1 MSGGRSCLA
10 LDLIDDADAI
20 AEYTRLHEQ
29 IWPSIAEHLRSHG
42 VLDMQ
47 IWRLGTRL
55 FMVMDTGPAYSAEA
69 MSRAAVSNP
78 DVLAWEELMWRFQA
92 PTPWTEPGNKWQP
105 MTQVFSLVDQPG

>member
-1 MSGGRSCLA
+1 
-10 LDLIDDADAI
+10 
-20 AEYTRLHEQ
+20 
-29 IWPSIAEHLRSHG
+29 
-42 VLDMQ
+42 
-47 IWRLGTRL
+47 
-55 FMVMDTGPAYSAEA
+55 